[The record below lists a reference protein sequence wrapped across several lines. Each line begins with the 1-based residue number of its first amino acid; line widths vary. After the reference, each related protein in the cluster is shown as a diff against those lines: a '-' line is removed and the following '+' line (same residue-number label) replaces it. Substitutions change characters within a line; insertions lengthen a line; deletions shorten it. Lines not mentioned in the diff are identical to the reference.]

1 MRLSIWTKDLNS
13 AQTDPRFEPPSALS
27 LKDCLVHV
35 FLIPCLT
42 FQPLF
47 PSQLNQHSHFSSSV
61 GQLYPSHVPALS
73 LLYLQFQ
80 YTGRCLSFTRLSGS
94 WSQTS
99 FPLAHQLLL
108 SAGFSPGL
116 KPIETSNLTSS
127 IVSLAHSRLGRP
139 CAL

>member
-1 MRLSIWTKDLNS
+1 MGLGIWTKDLSS

-42 FQPLF
+42 CQPLF
-47 PSQLNQHSHFSSSV
+47 PSQLNQHSHFSSSL
-61 GQLYPSHVPALS
+61 GSCLPHTCLPCHYSTCS
-73 LLYLQFQ
+73 FQ
-80 YTGRCLSFTRLSGS
+80 YMGQCLSSTQLSGS

-108 SAGFSPGL
+108 STGFSQGL

-127 IVSLAHSRLGRP
+127 IVSSPQQAG
-139 CAL
+139 